1 MNQLYLLMLNL
12 KRNYQQFGVECSAL
26 LTYYCRSRFGDRPT
40 DGFLMVGG
48 NSDSRPFQDHQ
59 LALD

>member
-1 MNQLYLLMLNL
+1 MILEINIGILLLC
-12 KRNYQQFGVECSAL
+12 QHIIVGHDSEIA
-26 LTYYCRSRFGDRPT
+26 PT
-40 DGFLMVGG
+40 DGFLMAGG